1 MASTNEQQ
9 QQQPQACCAKC
20 KKTGGTLTSCER
32 CDVVYCSR
40 SCQVAHWKAHKKTCA
55 RDRDNRPSSSAT
67 GPETTS
73 SAGGAGAASG
83 TSGLVMDM
91 PMPFT
96 RLEKGIY
103 LHDRPEADTYQLLI
117 DTHRLR
123 LEDTSKFEG
132 VQEPGSIYA
141 AIGNDPLPGFRR
153 FRKYLISD
161 VIFLPL
167 VARASLQC
175 LRVTSKGYMFED
187 YWSWTTTVPSP
198 RSSKKQQLLTP
209 DVAVDTAKAKA
220 GILPPWWNED
230 KQKECEELGMRA
242 GWASLR
248 KKVQKSEIISHYG
261 DAKFPMQLRML
272 GEAIYGRGPGGVD
285 GSAMRQMMVLQEA
298 GSLRGHT
305 AHLDIS

>member
-1 MASTNEQQ
+1 MASTNEQ

-55 RDRDNRPSSSAT
+55 RDRDNRPSSSSAT

-153 FRKYLISD
+153 FL
-161 VIFLPL
+161 
-167 VARASLQC
+167 
-175 LRVTSKGYMFED
+175 
-187 YWSWTTTVPSP
+187 
-198 RSSKKQQLLTP
+198 
-209 DVAVDTAKAKA
+209 DTAKAKA